1 MVCSERASERING
14 KGLYMKKVK
23 YFALLVAFLSLSVQ
37 AKEAPFGKNDA
48 QFLVESCREVVEIF
62 KKRDQTSFLAAQ
74 RTSLSE
80 GMRAGYCIGV
90 LQQYSKTANYCSYSR
105 SNWFQMAKVI
115 AGISIPEAKLARVST
130 DRLLKEAYCE
140 R

>member
-1 MVCSERASERING
+1 MHQIKHVVWIF
-14 KGLYMKKVK
+14 L
-23 YFALLVAFLSLSVQ
+23 FLVIPVE
-37 AKEAPFGKNDA
+37 AKEPLFGKNDA

-62 KKRDQTSFLAAQ
+62 KRRDETSLLAAQ

-90 LQQYSKTANYCSYSR
+90 LQQYSKTARYCRYSR
-105 SNWFQMAKVI
+105 SNWFQMAKAI
-115 AGISIPEAKLARVST
+115 AGVSMTDAKLSRVST
-130 DRLLKEAYCE
+130 DSLLKEAYCE